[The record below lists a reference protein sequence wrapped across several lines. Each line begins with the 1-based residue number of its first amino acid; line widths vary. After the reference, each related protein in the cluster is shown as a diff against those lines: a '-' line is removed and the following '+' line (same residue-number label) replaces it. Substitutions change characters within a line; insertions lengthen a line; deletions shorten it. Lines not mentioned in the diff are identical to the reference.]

1 MKENTLFS
9 VCLYIDFALI
19 LVCYITIARK
29 QQQTK
34 QEGMDMKNI
43 WNIVHDCDGENGE
56 PTCWAKE
63 INHPKYGKFVWITE
77 NENCL
82 YDVEVNRVEFITLVT
97 CKTLTSAKRWVSKN
111 L

>member
-1 MKENTLFS
+1 
-9 VCLYIDFALI
+9 
-19 LVCYITIARK
+19 
-29 QQQTK
+29 
-34 QEGMDMKNI
+34 MKNI
-43 WNIVHDCDGENGE
+43 WEIVHDCDDEETGK
-56 PTCWAKE
+56 PTSWAKE